1 MKIKTIAIAAV
12 ASLAIVATLGEA
24 GSSGDS
30 SSDTSASS
38 SSGESSDST
47 GEGSDS
53 GDDAQAGGGG
63 WYQENYGTFKSFTE
77 KGSGDGIV
85 KLPAEAA
92 YGVVTATHKG
102 SSNFSLTVLDE
113 DNQSTGDLLVNEIG
127 NYKGTTAYGF
137 ISLGNPG
144 VKIQVTADGDWTIK
158 VAEISSAPVLS
169 LPAKGSGD
177 AVFLYDGGAADW
189 SIQHKG
195 DSNFALV
202 QYSSDLMPNLA
213 VNEIGNYKG
222 VVPMSAG
229 PSVIVITA
237 DGSWSLSE

>member
-1 MKIKTIAIAAV
+1 MRIKNIAIAAV
-12 ASLAIVATLGEA
+12 ASLAVVATLGEA

-30 SSDTSASS
+30 SSVEPESS
-38 SSGESSDST
+38 SSAEDSGST
-47 GEGSDS
+47 GNEPES
-53 GDDAQAGGGG
+53 GDSAQSAGGA

-77 KGSGDGIV
+77 KGTGDGIV
-85 KLPAEAA
+85 SLPADAA

-102 SSNFSLTVLDE
+102 SSNFSLTVLD
-113 DNQSTGDLLVNEIG
+113 DGNQSTGDLLVNEIG

-137 ISLGNPG
+137 ISIGNPG

-158 VAEISSAPVLS
+158 VAEVSSAPVLS

-177 AVFLYDGGAADW
+177 AVFLYNGDAADW
-189 SIQHKG
+189 SVEHKG
-195 DSNFALV
+195 NSNFALI